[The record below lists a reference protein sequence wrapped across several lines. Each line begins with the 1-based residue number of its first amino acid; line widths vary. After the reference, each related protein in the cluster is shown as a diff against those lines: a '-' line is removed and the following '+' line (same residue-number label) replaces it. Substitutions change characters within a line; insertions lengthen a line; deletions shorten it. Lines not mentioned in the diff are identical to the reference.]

1 MITTQRHRSSTVW
14 RFSSHFLCFCSLCST
29 YSSNY
34 RWQLLESNAT
44 HSSKLRTELIFFM
57 SSQYLLLRKMKNLSG
72 VMFCQ
77 VVELSLRNLDSCS
90 QQRWLLSVFVLSL
103 SLWVLAVAATAAAAL
118 CWVPIIAI
126 LTLDFLEC
134 HVKRHEEPV
143 KGPRGLTV
151 ACIRLWLEF
160 DPSKR
165 LRIILVVE
173 SQIGTFKP

>member
-1 MITTQRHRSSTVW
+1 
-14 RFSSHFLCFCSLCST
+14 
-29 YSSNY
+29 
-34 RWQLLESNAT
+34 
-44 HSSKLRTELIFFM
+44 
-57 SSQYLLLRKMKNLSG
+57 
-72 VMFCQ
+72 MFCQ
-77 VVELSLRNLDSCS
+77 VGAVFEEFGLVLILLAGLAQLLSCS
-90 QQRWLLSVFVLSL
+90 R
-103 SLWVLAVAATAAAAL
+103 
-118 CWVPIIAI
+118 VPIIAI

>member
-1 MITTQRHRSSTVW
+1 M
-14 RFSSHFLCFCSLCST
+14 
-29 YSSNY
+29 
-34 RWQLLESNAT
+34 
-44 HSSKLRTELIFFM
+44 RTELIFFV
-57 SSQYLLLRKMKNLSG
+57 SLYLLLRKMKNLSG

-151 ACIRLWLEF
+151 ACIRLWPDF

-165 LRIILVVE
+165 LPKIFFTISSQHNNWSQRFRINF
-173 SQIGTFKP
+173 GFKWEWLGVHWLLPSGRHF

>member
-1 MITTQRHRSSTVW
+1 MKIH
-14 RFSSHFLCFCSLCST
+14 FLSHFESFMWEWKFEKKFFKKIIYNALMGCSLFSNSHFQMGVTIMGLQST
-29 YSSNY
+29 FGLVMQFLDNFWQEYHSVQSSG
-34 RWQLLESNAT
+34 
-44 HSSKLRTELIFFM
+44 
-57 SSQYLLLRKMKNLSG
+57 SG
-72 VMFCQ
+72 
-77 VVELSLRNLDSCS
+77 SC
-90 QQRWLLSVFVLSL
+90 WAD
-103 SLWVLAVAATAAAAL
+103 WE
-118 CWVPIIAI
+118 VPIIAI

>member
-1 MITTQRHRSSTVW
+1 
-14 RFSSHFLCFCSLCST
+14 
-29 YSSNY
+29 
-34 RWQLLESNAT
+34 
-44 HSSKLRTELIFFM
+44 
-57 SSQYLLLRKMKNLSG
+57 
-72 VMFCQ
+72 MFCQ
-77 VVELSLRNLDSCS
+77 VGAVFEEFGLVLILLAGLAQLLSCS
-90 QQRWLLSVFVLSL
+90 R
-103 SLWVLAVAATAAAAL
+103 
-118 CWVPIIAI
+118 VPIIAI

-173 SQIGTFKP
+173 SQIGTFQTITKGKNQATF